1 MIKTFSQH
9 TLDAFAKH
17 NCNYNQFNNLM
28 QDRYLGRD
36 CYDKDGHKVDG
47 YTADQQI
54 VAVFN
59 DVLGIDY
66 KNATKRERKRAME
79 DHGKELFRIME
90 DTIDIAKERGFAA
103 NEWYNQFVEER
114 NLAMGNDNLFTTNDE
129 VILNVARVSG
139 DHHDISL
146 RRLGGNESYSLPMFT
161 YGVAVGGDIDLF
173 LMGRKSWNEY
183 VDAITNAYLLKLQTE
198 VFAEVMNFDNNTTV
212 PAAFKGS
219 AALTKANKAEFDK
232 KLQYVSMVNGNVP
245 VTIFGTGVALGQL
258 DNLLDV
264 NWLADS
270 EKEAHAQFGRIGHYG
285 RHNLYEIPQRID
297 PKEKF
302 NGETLKTLI
311 PDNVLLFIAGE
322 DRWVKVV
329 RQGESEINEVTEK
342 GEANG
347 YMDDMQKYEVQESYG
362 VGTQIGRY
370 HGLWK
375 ITS

>member
-1 MIKTFSQH
+1 MIKTFKQN

-17 NCNYNQFNNLM
+17 NCTYDQFNNLM
-28 QDRYLGRD
+28 QDRYFGRD
-36 CYDKDGHKVDG
+36 CFDKDGHKVDG

-90 DTIDIAKERGFAA
+90 DTIDIAKERGFQA

-114 NLAMGNDNLFTTNDE
+114 NLAMGDDNLFTTNDE